1 MCIVLFQSI
10 LLNISL
16 VPIDRSVIK
25 RRSDVIH
32 INEENFSG
40 FLKAEPLSTNL
51 NGELVTIEWVPSGR
65 SV

>member
-1 MCIVLFQSI
+1 MSVILAQSR
-10 LLNISL
+10 LNSISL
-16 VPIDRSVIK
+16 VLIDRSVPK
-25 RRSDVIH
+25 RRSDVLH

-40 FLKAEPLSTNL
+40 FLKAEPLSINL